1 MRQPDPV
8 AAHPRAAAGIGTAPP
23 LRDRARALLTPAH
36 IDAAVIISITAVA
49 AALRLWRLGSVP
61 LGLHGDE
68 AWTGLDARRI
78 LDEGWIGPYVIS
90 ALGQPTGPLY
100 ATAALFKVL
109 PQDTFTVRVSMAIFG
124 IATIPLAYALF
135 ASMYNRTVAA
145 FAALILTGMAWH
157 LHLSR
162 TGFMVTT
169 QPFMEMLVLLV
180 LWQALRRD
188 RWPWYAAAGALFG
201 LGIYSYNAYTLFLP
215 VPCIAI
221 GVAWLGAPGDG
232 RRRLL
237 RMAAIFLASA
247 AVVAIPMIW
256 FIITDYHTY
265 HVHQTVVGLTDSR
278 QWHDASLWGK
288 PKLVWDR
295 AVEWQK
301 ALVLGDRP
309 DLGDG
314 LATDGHPVV
323 DPLVYALALAGLAM
337 TLWRL
342 RPRAAARTALIAYA
356 VPIAA
361 VICLPWGA
369 LLTVDDGLF
378 RRTLGLAPFVALFA
392 ALPLASLWQRAC
404 ALRTDTPAL
413 RAIALGALLLIP
425 STPAPAPPSST
436 SAPSRTTSTSASSTP
451 TSSTPRPTTWTA
463 SPTARTSTSTATA
476 GHSTTRPAASKPP
489 CHRHR
494 PLLRLSPRL
503 PLRAPQLRRR
513 PLPQHRLRPHGPLH
527 RRPQAHHR
535 PLPRRHRRRTATQRR
550 NPLPRLLPPRPIA
563 LIACCPHSRIVALR
577 TTRRSLLALDML
589 ASVGADGASSRPHGE
604 GLAIATVGCRG
615 FPLRSRC

>member
-425 STPAPAPPSST
+425 LYTGARATQQYFGPVQDDIYFRFVYPYQLDAASHYMDRLPDGTYIYFYSDRWPFDYETRRFEAPHVTGIDRSFDY
-436 SAPSRTTSTSASSTP
+436 
-451 TSSTPRPTTWTA
+451 
-463 SPTARTSTSTATA
+463 
-476 GHSTTRPAASKPP
+476 RPAFPSE
-489 CHRHR
+489 
-494 PLLRLSPRL
+494 PLSF
-503 PLRAPQLRRR
+503 
-513 PLPQHRLRPHGPLH
+513 
-527 RRPQAHHR
+527 
-535 PLPRRHRRRTATQRR
+535 
-550 NPLPRLLPPRPIA
+550 
-563 LIACCPHSRIVALR
+563 
-577 TTRRSLLALDML
+577 D
-589 ASVGADGASSRPHGE
+589 AD
-604 GLAIATVGCRG
+604 
-615 FPLRSRC
+615 RSRNTAFVLMGPYTDDLKRITDRYPGGTVEEQQRNGEILFRAYYLPAQ